1 MSTPIDKLV
10 HELAKLPA
18 VGERT
23 ALRLALH
30 ILRQPPEY
38 GHSLATALQDA
49 LTRVRFCEVCAHLTA
64 EALCEYCRDAR
75 RDMSIVCVV
84 EEVADLLAIE
94 RTRRHRGRYHV
105 LHGVLS
111 PIDGV
116 GPDDLRI
123 GELVRRI
130 AAGGMS
136 EVILA
141 LSPSVNGEATSL
153 YISRLLK
160 NSGVRLTKLASGIPV
175 GAHIEFI
182 DLSTL
187 SRAME
192 GRIDF

>member
-1 MSTPIDKLV
+1 
-10 HELAKLPA
+10 
-18 VGERT
+18 VGEKT

-38 GHSLATALQDA
+38 GRSLAVALHDA
-49 LTRVRFCEVCAHLTA
+49 ITRARFCEVCAHITA
-64 EALCEYCRDAR
+64 EALCEFCRDTR
-75 RDMSIVCVV
+75 RDLAVICVV

-116 GPDDLRI
+116 GPDDLRVS
-123 GELVRRI
+123 ELVRRVGE
-130 AAGGMS
+130 GGIT

-160 NSGVRLTKLASGIPV
+160 KYGVRLTKLASGIPV

-182 DLSTL
+182 DQSTL

-192 GRIDF
+192 GRIEF